1 MIKWLFK
8 YGVVL
13 FLFNT
18 VLLSIEG
25 TRFLGN
31 QIFLVLMFVYFIVL
45 LINPRQIK
53 QILFHKAFSFFL
65 ILNLLNVFYFLVFHS
80 FLDREALEYL
90 LARGMVFSMI
100 SISIYYHYEY
110 YKTNFLYH
118 LVLFIVFVVF
128 VGLLFNP
135 NIFSGRY
142 SGIIW
147 NPNMLSSFTTIAFA
161 VLFLNNKQ
169 RTGFDVFLTFLLLVV
184 SLSTGSRGVLLAI
197 VLVFLFKYG
206 FSNRNILYAFLA
218 LGSYFIIIN
227 FQLDTSINR
236 IASQSL
242 FNDRLFQYQYA
253 YETILQ
259 KPFFGFGLDKYA
271 YINPKL
277 IPYHLRGH
285 IISAH
290 NGYLAIFTQYGFVFG
305 SIVLFIILKKSLQV
319 ANRLR
324 ASLDVEKTYLFL
336 IIYALFASVYETL
349 ITGINE
355 FHTILFWFSLAFL
368 SFSKFK
374 QEDED

>member
-1 MIKWLFK
+1 MVKWLFK

-18 VLLSIEG
+18 VLLSIES
-25 TRFLGN
+25 TRSFGN
-31 QIFLVLMFVYFIVL
+31 QFFLTLMFVYLIVL
-45 LINPRQIK
+45 LINPQQIK
-53 QILFHKAFSFFL
+53 NILFHKAFSFFL
-65 ILNLLNVFYFLVFHS
+65 ILNLLNLFYFIVFHS
-80 FLDREALEYL
+80 FTDREALEYL

-100 SISIYYHYEY
+100 SLSIYFHYEY

-118 LVLFIVFVVF
+118 LALFIVFVVF
-128 VGLLFNP
+128 VGLIFNP

-142 SGIIW
+142 SGIVW
-147 NPNMLSSFTTIAFA
+147 NPNMLSSFTTIAFG
-161 VLFLNNKQ
+161 VLFLNNTQ
-169 RTGFDVFLTFLLLVV
+169 RTRFDTFLVFVLLVV
-184 SLSTGSRGVLLAI
+184 SLSTGSRGVLIAI

-206 FSNRNILYAFLA
+206 FSNRNVLYAFLA
-218 LGSYFIIIN
+218 CLGYFIIIN

-259 KPFFGFGLDKYA
+259 KPFVGFGLDKYA

-290 NGYLAIFTQYGFVFG
+290 NGYLAILTQYGIIFG
-305 SIVLFIILKKSLQV
+305 SVILFIIFKKSFQV
-319 ANRLR
+319 VNCFRK
-324 ASLDVEKTYLFL
+324 SLDIEKTYLFL
-336 IIYALFASVYETL
+336 ITYALFASVYETL
-349 ITGINE
+349 MTGINE
-355 FHTILFWFSLAFL
+355 FHTVLFWFSLAFL

-374 QEDED
+374 QENED